1 LFYLLTG
8 ICEKQSGV
16 ISFDQIPYE
25 NLDKQLLRNQIGTVT
40 ACDQLIDVSIEDN
53 IRFGKQS
60 VELAQIVSI
69 TDELGLTDF
78 INQCNERFA
87 TQLSNEI
94 HFLPKDCVSKLLL
107 ARAIV
112 KNPRLFLLDE
122 PTAFMTFEQKQP
134 VLKYLDRLK
143 NTTLLIASIDPEVQR
158 TADRILKFEQGSLVF
173 DGNYDTFSKR

>member
-1 LFYLLTG
+1 
-8 ICEKQSGV
+8 
-16 ISFDQIPYE
+16 
-25 NLDKQLLRNQIGTVT
+25 
-40 ACDQLIDVSIEDN
+40 VS
-53 IRFGKQS
+53 
-60 VELAQIVSI
+60 
-69 TDELGLTDF
+69 
-78 INQCNERFA
+78 C
-87 TQLSNEI
+87 LSQ
-94 HFLPKDCVSKLLL
+94 LPKFCVSKLLL